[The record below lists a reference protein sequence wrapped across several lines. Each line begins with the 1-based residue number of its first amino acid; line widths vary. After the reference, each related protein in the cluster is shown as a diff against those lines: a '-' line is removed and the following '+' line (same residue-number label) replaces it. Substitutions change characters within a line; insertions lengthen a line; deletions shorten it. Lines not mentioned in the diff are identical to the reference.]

1 MINELTLITIVLLIL
16 DVSFLTTIG
25 PLFRRQV
32 VRVQKTPFIMDYSG
46 ALFAYLLLVI
56 SLYWFVVRERRP
68 LKDAFLLGFI
78 IYGVYEGTT
87 KALLTN
93 WEYKTMAIDTMWG
106 GTVMTLTAFIVYKL
120 LNINTV

>member
-1 MINELTLITIVLLIL
+1 
-16 DVSFLTTIG
+16 
-25 PLFRRQV
+25 
-32 VRVQKTPFIMDYSG
+32 MDYSG
-46 ALFAYLLLVI
+46 ALFAYILLI
-56 SLYWFVVRERRP
+56 IGLYWFVVRERRP

-93 WEYKTMAIDTMWG
+93 WEYKTMVIDTMWG

>member
-1 MINELTLITIVLLIL
+1 
-16 DVSFLTTIG
+16 
-25 PLFRRQV
+25 
-32 VRVQKTPFIMDYSG
+32 MDYSG